1 MLASFHPIVLKLY
14 YYQFHR
20 TGKENVNIEELTGT
34 GKDGL
39 ENLVREIAVSAMGD
53 LR

>member
-20 TGKENVNIEELTGT
+20 TGMENINIEELKGT
-34 GKDGL
+34 GKDRL
-39 ENLVREIAVSAMGD
+39 ENLVKEIAVSAMGD